1 MADFYDENLRV
12 LNFTHIDFDG
22 VVSGIVI
29 KNYFKNVITEQVNYG
44 NEQQII
50 AKVNKYKG
58 KFDAIIFTDFCPTEG
73 GPGILKNAI
82 EEIKV
87 VAEVPILV
95 LDHHESA
102 LKYNDPPNNIYINL
116 KYSGCMLTYKYFSVK
131 KDLSHLQD
139 LVSIANDYDLFTLQD
154 KRSMLFNA
162 LMWQMGFNWF
172 FARFKHGKIAL
183 YDEEKEWLK
192 EYIQE
197 VKKQYDELPIS
208 DLAHEGCFYE
218 CEKYLAEMSVRLSK
232 EGYKYQVIKH
242 GNSLSIRSNTD
253 DINLV
258 DVCKFIGR
266 GGGHRRAAG
275 IPIFYGEDIKQLVEK
290 VTFAVE
296 HVLNYGGNKELPF

>member
-1 MADFYDENLRV
+1 MTDFYDENLKV

-22 VVSGIVI
+22 VASAIVL
-29 KNYFKNVITEQVNYG
+29 KNFYKNVIVEKINYG
-44 NEQQII
+44 GEKEII
-50 AKVNKYKG
+50 DKLKKYQAE
-58 KFDAIIFTDFCPTEG
+58 FEAVIFTDFCPENIGEVMNFCKTYF
-73 GPGILKNAI
+73 PI
-82 EEIKV
+82 EIPV
-87 VAEVPILV
+87 LV
-95 LDHHESA
+95 LDHHESVQ
-102 LKYNDPPNNIYINL
+102 KFHDPRNNIHINL

-296 HVLNYGGNKELPF
+296 HVLNYGGKKELPF